1 MSNKEAVS
9 GETEIVSTI
18 VPAYHAE
25 DTIVRAISSLLQQT
39 YPHWEA
45 AIAADDG
52 IDYLSLLADAGIRD
66 RRLKQIVTGDRATG
80 AGNTRNRALSICT
93 GEILATLDADDA
105 YLPHRLE
112 TLVPLALEY
121 GAVIDNTGVHNRDLV
136 CYKTPFSRERDR
148 IGFAIAEDILKPRI
162 PFFPVFRREFIG
174 RGWTSV
180 AFAEDVLFNLEL
192 LSRAETAVISFKSLY
207 CYYKRDGSTTQ
218 SANAFDTA
226 QRGYCEILDLLE
238 SSHLDLT
245 AQIRQAAIEEFQQN
259 LQLNQV
265 FRQYM
270 EQGRCQTL
278 EEFLDLTDNGRAE
291 WLRSELEATLKEFP
305 KNPVIDR

>member
-1 MSNKEAVS
+1 MTSPVVS
-9 GETEIVSTI
+9 AII
-18 VPAYHAE
+18 PAYRAE
-25 DTIVRAISSLLQQT
+25 DTIVRAIASLLQQT

-45 AIAADDG
+45 VIASDDG
-52 IDYLSLLADAGIRD
+52 IDYLALLADRGIRD

-80 AGNTRNRALSICT
+80 AGTTRNRALSIST

-112 TLVPLALEY
+112 TLVPLALEH

-136 CYKTPFSRERDR
+136 RYKTPFTGEGDR
-148 IGFAIAEDILKPRI
+148 IRAVNTEDILKPRI
-162 PFFPVFRREFIG
+162 PFFPVFRHEFIG
-174 RGWTSV
+174 RGWTNV

-192 LSRAETAVISFKSLY
+192 LSRTKTEVISVESLY

-226 QRGYCEILDLLE
+226 QRGYHEILDLLN

-245 AQIRQAAIEEFQQN
+245 PQIRQAAIEEFQQN
-259 LQLNQV
+259 LRLNQV
-265 FRQYM
+265 FRRYM
-270 EQGRCQTL
+270 EQGQCQTL
-278 EEFLDLTDNGRAE
+278 EEFLDMTDNGRAE
-291 WLRSELEATLKEFP
+291 WLRSELETTWKE
-305 KNPVIDR
+305 